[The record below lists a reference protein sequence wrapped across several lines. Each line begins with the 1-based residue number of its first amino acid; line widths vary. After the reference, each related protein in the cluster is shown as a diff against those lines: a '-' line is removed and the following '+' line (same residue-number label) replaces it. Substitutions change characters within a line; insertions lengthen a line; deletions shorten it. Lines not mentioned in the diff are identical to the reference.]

1 MFYTY
6 TLLCFL
12 YRAILQL
19 QITGRGI
26 RKRKTSTRHTTNWAH
41 SLSNPGNYQ
50 PGAGQAQAGQDRR
63 CSVAATAKCQ
73 WESVREKKREQRV
86 NETVKG
92 NKRSKGNSRQGS
104 IQRRPVAA
112 AVRQWCACRRVQRL
126 RIGSGYVP
134 PWHHFSTSLAVRG
147 RETERSNW
155 LQLVQVGEKSES
167 VRKKPQISF
176 SCHRKV
182 HKMRNHSK
190 KYINK

>member
-12 YRAILQL
+12 YKAILQL

-73 WESVREKKREQRV
+73 WESVREKKEAESEWNCQRKQ
-86 NETVKG
+86 EK
-92 NKRSKGNSRQGS
+92 
-104 IQRRPVAA
+104 QRKLTPRLHPTAPCCCCCAAMVCLPTGAA
-112 AVRQWCACRRVQRL
+112 AADRVWVRTTLASLLNEPCCAWEGDRKK
-126 RIGSGYVP
+126 
-134 PWHHFSTSLAVRG
+134 
-147 RETERSNW
+147 
-155 LQLVQVGEKSES
+155 QLVAVSPSG
-167 VRKKPQISF
+167 RKKRVSA
-176 SCHRKV
+176 
-182 HKMRNHSK
+182 K
-190 KYINK
+190 KTPNLF

>member
-12 YRAILQL
+12 YKAILQL
-19 QITGRGI
+19 QITWRGI
-26 RKRKTSTRHTTNWAH
+26 RKRKTSTRHTTNWAY
-41 SLSNPGNYQ
+41 SLSNPGNYP
-50 PGAGQAQAGQDRR
+50 PGAGQAQADQDRR

-73 WESVREKKREQRV
+73 WESVRGKEAESEWNCQRKQEKQRKLTPRLHPTAPCCCCCAAMV
-86 NETVKG
+86 CLPTG
-92 NKRSKGNSRQGS
+92 
-104 IQRRPVAA
+104 AA
-112 AVRQWCACRRVQRL
+112 AADRVWVRTTLASLLNEPCCA
-126 RIGSGYVP
+126 
-134 PWHHFSTSLAVRG
+134 WE
-147 RETERSNW
+147 ETERSNW

-167 VRKKPQISF
+167 VRKKSPQISF